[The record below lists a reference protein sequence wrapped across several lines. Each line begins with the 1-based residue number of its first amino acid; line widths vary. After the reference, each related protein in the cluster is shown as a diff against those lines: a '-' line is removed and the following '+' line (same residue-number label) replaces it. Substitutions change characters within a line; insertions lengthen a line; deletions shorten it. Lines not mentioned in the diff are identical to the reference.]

1 MNHILIH
8 RVERDSKRDR
18 KTQALKRRQTYS
30 EKQQQQKQKTT
41 KQATASLASTAQQYV
56 YD

>member
-1 MNHILIH
+1 MNQILIH

-18 KTQALKRRQTYS
+18 KTQTLKRRQTYT
-30 EKQQQQKQKTT
+30 EKQYK
-41 KQATASLASTAQQYV
+41 ATASLASTAQQYV